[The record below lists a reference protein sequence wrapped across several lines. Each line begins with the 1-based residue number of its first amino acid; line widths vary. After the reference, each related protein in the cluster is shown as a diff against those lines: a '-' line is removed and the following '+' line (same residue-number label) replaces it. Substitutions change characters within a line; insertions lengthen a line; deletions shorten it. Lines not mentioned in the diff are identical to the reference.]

1 MNKLKPIFLSGIASV
16 NDLNVKAISFILI
29 FLISTLA
36 GFSQSSI
43 DKPVELK
50 EILTKFPTI
59 GEFLIHASY
68 QEQMASSDKLAVYRF
83 TDTTT
88 DEPVYV
94 AWSKSGFQQTL
105 TLPKGQYWVMDTAQV
120 AVSTPIQYN
129 QIPVTETPVYILM
142 AAPHSPV
149 IQSIYLDGM
158 PIEPFPSNGD
168 LWLSTWAD
176 DNNMYSGWGDG
187 PGPLYDA
194 GPHSGVDCG
203 VVKLTGDLPDVKP
216 QTQYR
221 EDENPPL
228 ALNDKPSSLLYLDSC
243 LYGQFHSPLGDA
255 RIGYLTKSKDYGIHW
270 KRIGYFEEKEKQPA
284 GASPWLRKNNSP
296 FRCMFFINMG
306 QNYSLNT
313 DGYVYALGI
322 GTEWHWMDLRVYLT
336 RVKKADIAN
345 YSKYEYFAGYGKK
358 DKPKWTS
365 EQVLAKP
372 VKGPITYGQGSAIY
386 HPGIKRYL
394 FMTDFDVFD
403 APNPWGPWTYS
414 GSWTTWYTR
423 PGKKEWQGGYQ
434 PGMITKGTGPD
445 TFWFTVAGQNK
456 KPLVT
461 YSYNLGKM
469 HMKLK

>member
-50 EILTKFPTI
+50 EMLTKFPTI

-105 TLPKGQYWVMDTAQV
+105 TLPNGQYWVMDTAQV

-129 QIPVTETPVYILM
+129 QIPITETPVYILM

-284 GASPWLRKNNSP
+284 GSSPWLRKNNSP

-336 RVKKADIAN
+336 RVKKADIAS
-345 YSKYEYFAGYGKK
+345 YTKYEYFAGYGKK

-365 EQVLAKP
+365 DQAMAKP

>member
-1 MNKLKPIFLSGIASV
+1 MKALLLKRM
-16 NDLNVKAISFILI
+16 SFFMILL
-29 FLISTLA
+29 LIVVA
-36 GFSQSSI
+36 GFSQPSKE
-43 DKPVELK
+43 KPTELK
-50 EILTKFPTI
+50 EMLTKFPTI

-83 TDTTT
+83 TDTTN

-105 TLPKGQYWVMDTAQV
+105 TLPNGQYWVMDTAQV

-129 QIPVTETPVYILM
+129 QIPITETPVYILM

-336 RVKKADIAN
+336 RVKKADIAS
-345 YSKYEYFAGYGKK
+345 YTKYEYFAGYGKK

-365 EQVLAKP
+365 EQAMAKP